1 MWTLILEDLV
11 KFNKHL
17 YNSLSIHVF
26 KSCFHWTIFENCEYS
41 TKQKYDTDF
50 SFGFSHRE

>member
-1 MWTLILEDLV
+1 MWTLILEELV
-11 KFNKHL
+11 KFNTHL